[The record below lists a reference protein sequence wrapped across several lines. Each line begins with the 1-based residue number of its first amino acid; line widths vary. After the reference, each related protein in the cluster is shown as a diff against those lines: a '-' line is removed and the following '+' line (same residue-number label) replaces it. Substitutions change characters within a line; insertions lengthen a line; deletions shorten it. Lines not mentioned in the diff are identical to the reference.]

1 MSTFTTRDGTEIY
14 FKDWGSGKP
23 VLFSHGWPLDA
34 DMWEYQMQY
43 LSSRGYRTIAFD
55 RRGFG
60 RSSQPWTG
68 YDYDTF
74 ADDIADLIE
83 HLDLHDVTL
92 VGFSM
97 GGGDVKLLS
106 ASALWFGFDFSL
118 ALYML
123 AVAVTGGVL
132 TVAIL
137 LLRSRSQE
145 IMASGLPIPD
155 SLLVAR
161 KVPYGIA
168 IAIAGLLT
176 YPEAPIVQAAMRSL
190 Y

>member
-1 MSTFTTRDGTEIY
+1 MLAALILFILPLSLAFAAFTDLFTMSIPNRVPIF
-14 FKDWGSGKP
+14 
-23 VLFSHGWPLDA
+23 LL
-34 DMWEYQMQY
+34 
-43 LSSRGYRTIAFD
+43 IAFFVIVPFTEANWSFV
-55 RRGFG
+55 GMSFVAG
-60 RSSQPWTG
+60 LIV
-68 YDYDTF
+68 F
-74 ADDIADLIE
+74 A
-83 HLDLHDVTL
+83 
-92 VGFSM
+92 VGFALFALNTM

-123 AVAVTGGVL
+123 AVAVTGGFL
-132 TVAIL
+132 TVVIL